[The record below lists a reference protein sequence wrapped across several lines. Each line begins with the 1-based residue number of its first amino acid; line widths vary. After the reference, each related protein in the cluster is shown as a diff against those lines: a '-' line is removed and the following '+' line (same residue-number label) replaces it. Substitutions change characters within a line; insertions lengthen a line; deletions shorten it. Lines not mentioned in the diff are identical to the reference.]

1 MIRYQEIAL
10 SLERGLAAA
19 GGASRAVPS
28 EHELCARY
36 GASRT
41 TIRAALKQLQ
51 DRGLIERRQ
60 GQGTFYRPRHIT
72 KNLGSLV
79 DFHTEARMAGR
90 VPTTRVIALVARP
103 AAVDEPALFGAAA
116 AAGLVE
122 LTRLRCL
129 DDEPAVLQ
137 RSRVGLATLGETT
150 AADLENASLYRY
162 LAECRGVR
170 VTTVEETLEPWA
182 VSAEEAA
189 PLAIAPGTAVFRSQ
203 RLARDA
209 EGLVVEVSDN
219 LIRGDIYRFTIHR
232 DVTDAAPGATA

>member
-1 MIRYQEIAL
+1 MIRYQEIAF
-10 SLERGLAAA
+10 SLERSLAAA

-60 GQGTFYRPRHIT
+60 GQGTFYRPRHIA
-72 KNLGSLV
+72 KHLGSLV

-103 AAVDEPALFGAAA
+103 AAAEESALFGAAA

-182 VSAEEAA
+182 VSAEEAG
-189 PLAIAPGTAVFRSQ
+189 PLAIAPGAAVFRSQ
-203 RLARDA
+203 RVARDA
-209 EGLVVEVSDN
+209 DGIVVEVSDN

-232 DVTDAAPGATA
+232 DVADAGSGATA